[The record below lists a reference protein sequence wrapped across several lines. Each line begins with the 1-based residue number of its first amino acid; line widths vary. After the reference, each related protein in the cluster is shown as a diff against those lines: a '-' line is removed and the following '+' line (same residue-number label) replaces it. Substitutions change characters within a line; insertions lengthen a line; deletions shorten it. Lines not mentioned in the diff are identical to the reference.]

1 MIREISIRI
10 ENEPGRMF
18 RVARALGDAGI
29 DITALSVAGS
39 ETAGVLR
46 LIVSDTAAARRTL
59 MRLDLPA
66 AVGEVVAVAIPDTPG
81 SLAGVLAL
89 LEAQSINVVHLYA
102 FRRTGSE
109 RAVVVMH
116 TDRDEDV
123 EGILET
129 AGMPLVDEEALRG

>member
-1 MIREISIRI
+1 MS
-10 ENEPGRMF
+10 
-18 RVARALGDAGI
+18 
-29 DITALSVAGS
+29 S
-39 ETAGVLR
+39 
-46 LIVSDTAAARRTL
+46 
-59 MRLDLPA
+59 
-66 AVGEVVAVAIPDTPG
+66 
-81 SLAGVLAL
+81 
-89 LEAQSINVVHLYA
+89 HLYA